1 MQRVKDKIKIKI
13 TNLVF
18 GINFNVIKY
27 SLPLT
32 PHLFDER
39 HKI

>member
-1 MQRVKDKIKIKI
+1 MQRVKEKKKITI

-18 GINFNVIKY
+18 GINFSVIKY

-32 PHLFDER
+32 PHVFDER